1 MLKKL
6 QLKFVVINMTIVT
19 AMLLVIF
26 GLVYNS
32 TQRNLETESIG
43 MMHSIALNPFRMES
57 PGNVSSDMKLPFFT
71 LQLGLRGELTATG
84 GGYYDLSDQEFLKTL
99 VDTVFENRR
108 EMGVIE
114 EYGLRYCRVAL
125 PQGMVLVFA
134 DMSSEKNTLQNLLKS
149 FAVIGPL
156 SFLLFLGISIF
167 LAKWAVAPVAKAW
180 KQQKQFVADASH
192 ELKTPLTVILTNVE
206 LLESEAYEET
216 EEKKFLQSIE
226 IMSEQMRQL
235 VEKLLLLARSDNRQE
250 EGESGKIAI
259 WWRHKGESGRIAIW
273 WRQKKQKGEKVL
285 SQNKKNSFS
294 TKLAEV
300 QQLAEAQPKTDFSD
314 ILENEVLSFEGIF
327 VEKGLWLESSVEPE
341 IYVEGPESDWRQVV
355 DILLD
360 NAAKYSAEGGKTQV
374 TLTKKDRKKCC
385 LKVSNPGT
393 PIPKEELKNIF
404 QRFYRL
410 DTARSRDG
418 GKERS
423 GSFGLGLA
431 IAENIVTLH
440 KGRIWAESEEG
451 INSFLVELPTQK

>member
-19 AMLLVIF
+19 AMLFVIF
-26 GLVYNS
+26 GLVYNF

-57 PGNVSSDMKLPFFT
+57 PGNASPDMKLPFFI

-84 GGYYDLSDQEFLKTL
+84 GGYYDLSDQKFLKTL
-99 VDTVFENRR
+99 VDRVFESRR

-114 EYGLRYCRVAL
+114 EYGLRYCKAAR

-149 FAVIGPL
+149 FAVIGSL

-206 LLESEAYEET
+206 LLESEAYEEA
-216 EEKKFLQSIE
+216 EEKNFLQSIE
-226 IMSEQMRQL
+226 VMSEQMRRL

-250 EGESGKIAI
+250 ERESREIAIRWRQKGERGKIAT
-259 WWRHKGESGRIAIW
+259 W
-273 WRQKKQKGEKVL
+273 WRQKKQKGEETL
-285 SQNKKNSFS
+285 DPNKKNCLS
-294 TKLAEV
+294 TR
-300 QQLAEAQPKTDFSD
+300 LAEAQQKTDFGD

-327 VEKGLWLESSVEPE
+327 IEKGLWLESTVEPE

-404 QRFYRL
+404 LRFYRL

-451 INSFLVELPTQK
+451 INSFLVELPTQR

>member
-19 AMLLVIF
+19 AMLFVIF
-26 GLVYNS
+26 GLVYNF
-32 TQRNLETESIG
+32 TQRSLETESIG

-57 PGNVSSDMKLPFFT
+57 PGNASSDMKLPFFI

-84 GGYYDLSDQEFLKTL
+84 GGYYDLSDQKFLKTL
-99 VDTVFENRR
+99 VDRVFESRR

-114 EYGLRYCRVAL
+114 EYGLRYCKATL

-149 FAVIGPL
+149 FAVIGSL

-180 KQQKQFVADASH
+180 RQQKQFVADASH

-206 LLESEAYEET
+206 LLESEAYEEA
-216 EEKKFLQSIE
+216 EEKNFLQSIE
-226 IMSEQMRQL
+226 VMSEQMRQL

-250 EGESGKIAI
+250 ERESREIAI
-259 WWRHKGESGRIAIW
+259 WWRQKGENGKIATW
-273 WRQKKQKGEKVL
+273 WRQKKQKGEETL
-285 SQNKKNSFS
+285 GPNKKNSLS
-294 TKLAEV
+294 TRLAEV
-300 QQLAEAQPKTDFSD
+300 QQKTDFSD

-327 VEKGLWLESSVEPE
+327 VEKGLWLESIVEPE
-341 IYVEGPESDWRQVV
+341 IYVEGPESDWHQVV

-404 QRFYRL
+404 LRFYRL

-418 GKERS
+418 GQERS

-451 INSFLVELPTQK
+451 INSFLVELPTQR

>member
-19 AMLLVIF
+19 AMLFVIF
-26 GLVYNS
+26 GLVYNF
-32 TQRNLETESIG
+32 TQRSLETESIG

-57 PGNVSSDMKLPFFT
+57 PGNASSDMKLPFFI

-84 GGYYDLSDQEFLKTL
+84 GGYYDLSDQKFLKTL
-99 VDTVFENRR
+99 VDRVFESRR

-114 EYGLRYCRVAL
+114 EYGLRYCKAAL

-149 FAVIGPL
+149 FAVIGSL

-180 KQQKQFVADASH
+180 RQQKQFVADASH

-206 LLESEAYEET
+206 LLESEAYEEA
-216 EEKKFLQSIE
+216 EEKNFLQSIE
-226 IMSEQMRQL
+226 VMSEQMRQL

-250 EGESGKIAI
+250 ERESREIAIRWRQKGERGKIAT
-259 WWRHKGESGRIAIW
+259 W
-273 WRQKKQKGEKVL
+273 WRQKKQKGEETL
-285 SQNKKNSFS
+285 GPNKKNCLS
-294 TKLAEV
+294 TR
-300 QQLAEAQPKTDFSD
+300 LAEAQQKTDFGD

-327 VEKGLWLESSVEPE
+327 VEKGLWLESTVEPE

-355 DILLD
+355 DVLLD

-404 QRFYRL
+404 LRFYRL

-451 INSFLVELPTQK
+451 INSFLVELPTQR